1 MSSQRFWPFNCP
13 AYAELTVN
21 KGISLRVILTLAE
34 PIVVLSVNHEECTMY
49 RISLFI
55 IGFIVASSL
64 SAAPLKHIEL
74 TDGSVINAEVIALNQ
89 GVYTLKSPTLGTMT
103 LAEDKIKV
111 IRSQPAA
118 ETPSK
123 QTLRSNQIEALQG
136 LVLNNEDTM
145 EKIMDLQNDPEIQDI
160 LQNSEITQA
169 VKAGDLSSLMKQPAF
184 MELLNNPS
192 IQDIQKEILA
202 DPEAQALK
210 EQLLR

>member
-1 MSSQRFWPFNCP
+1 
-13 AYAELTVN
+13 
-21 KGISLRVILTLAE
+21 
-34 PIVVLSVNHEECTMY
+34 MY

-111 IRSQPAA
+111 IRSQAA
-118 ETPSK
+118 ASK
-123 QTLRSNQIEALQG
+123 QTLRSSQIEALQG

-145 EKIMDLQNDPEIQDI
+145 QKIMDLQDDPEIQEI

-184 MELLNNPS
+184 MELLNHPS
-192 IQDIQKEILA
+192 IQDIQKEILT

>member
-1 MSSQRFWPFNCP
+1 
-13 AYAELTVN
+13 
-21 KGISLRVILTLAE
+21 
-34 PIVVLSVNHEECTMY
+34 MY

-118 ETPSK
+118 ETPS
-123 QTLRSNQIEALQG
+123 TLRSSQIEALQG

-145 EKIMDLQNDPEIQDI
+145 QKIMDLQNDPEIQDI